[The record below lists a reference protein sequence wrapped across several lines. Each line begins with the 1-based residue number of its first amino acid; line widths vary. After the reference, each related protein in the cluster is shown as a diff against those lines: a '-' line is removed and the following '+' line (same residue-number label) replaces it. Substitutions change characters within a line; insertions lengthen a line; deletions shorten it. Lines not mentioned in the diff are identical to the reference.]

1 LGSIRDV
8 RRGEFFMESIS
19 LALVDDHPIII
30 EGLTHVLRSQGIF
43 KVVATGGSS
52 GEALAIAEKYQPE
65 LMILDLSIP
74 GSAAATIAE
83 ISAKHPSVK
92 ILVFTAELGVEHAVS
107 AVGAGAKGYVSKCC
121 SLEELSRAAK
131 IAVNGDIYVSP
142 NFAGAVNSALRNA
155 SKTKIAIQAP
165 TLNARENQ
173 IVRLLLDGKTNREIA
188 SDLGITERTV
198 KHYMTVLMQKL
209 NVRNRV
215 EAVIATQNLA
225 RHKLGSSGTIGSN
238 NRRYVADS
246 RSMIHDAPSQG
257 AYN

>member
-1 LGSIRDV
+1 
-8 RRGEFFMESIS
+8 MESIS

-131 IAVNGDIYVSP
+131 IA
-142 NFAGAVNSALRNA
+142 
-155 SKTKIAIQAP
+155 IQAP

-225 RHKLGSSGTIGSN
+225 RHKLGSSGTIGSSVSSN